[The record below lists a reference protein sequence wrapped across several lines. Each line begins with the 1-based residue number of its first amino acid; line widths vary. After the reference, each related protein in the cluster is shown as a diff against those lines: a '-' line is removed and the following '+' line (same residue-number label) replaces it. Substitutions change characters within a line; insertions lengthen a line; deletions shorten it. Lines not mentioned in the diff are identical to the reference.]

1 MAVSGSGPAGR
12 LDQAVAAFLRQE
24 FGSPAAA
31 IIGFIDIL
39 IEDARRD
46 SLDTFIPDLD
56 RMRAAAAQLF
66 DLIGRITDSSA
77 VDASDGARA
86 GNLDSSRIRHELRTP
101 LTAIKGYGEMLVEE
115 AREGSHGDFAQ
126 ELGGVL
132 DLAGRL
138 LADIDRVVAF
148 GEGASDPAIAPSIEV
163 VRDVLRTILPL
174 GVAEAPRRRTFS
186 SRILVVDDNAAN
198 RDVLSRRLLR
208 DGHQVTTAED
218 GAAALAL
225 AENRFD
231 LVLLDLMMPG
241 LSGFEVL
248 TRLKADELTRDIP
261 VIMISA
267 LDELDSTVRCI
278 EAGAEDYLPK
288 PFNPVLLNARINA
301 CLEKKQLRDRERAI
315 TEELRAEKER
325 SEALLLNI
333 LPRTIIE
340 RLRQGE
346 TVIADRIAD
355 ATILFSDLVD
365 FTALA
370 AKMSPERMVELLGSL
385 FSRFDAIAEQLGLEK
400 IKTIGDGYMVAGG
413 LPQPRPDHAMA
424 VAEMALAMHAAADGT
439 AAMYD
444 QPIRLRI
451 GIHTG
456 PLVAGVIGT
465 HKFVYDVWGDTV
477 NTAKRMETYG
487 LPGRIHVSAA
497 TQQVLGDAF
506 RFERCG
512 AREIKGKGRMETF
525 FLDRP

>member
-1 MAVSGSGPAGR
+1 MGCCRRLKHCSAAPEHRVDDWQVAVSGSDPAGR
-12 LDQAVAAFLRQE
+12 LDRAVAAFLRQE
-24 FGSPAAA
+24 FGSPVAA

-46 SLDTFIPDLD
+46 GLDAFIPDLD

-66 DLIGRITDSSA
+66 DLIGRMADSSA

-115 AREGSHGDFAQ
+115 AREGSHGGFAQ
-126 ELGGVL
+126 DLGGVL

-148 GEGASDPAIAPSIEV
+148 GEGTSDPAIAPSIEV
-163 VRDVLRTILPL
+163 VRDVLRTIAPL

-208 DGHQVTTAED
+208 DGHQVATAED
-218 GAAALAL
+218 GAAAL
-225 AENRFD
+225 
-231 LVLLDLMMPG
+231 
-241 LSGFEVL
+241 
-248 TRLKADELTRDIP
+248 
-261 VIMISA
+261 
-267 LDELDSTVRCI
+267 
-278 EAGAEDYLPK
+278 
-288 PFNPVLLNARINA
+288 
-301 CLEKKQLRDRERAI
+301 
-315 TEELRAEKER
+315 
-325 SEALLLNI
+325 ALLLNI

-439 AAMYD
+439 AAMYN

-456 PLVAGVIGT
+456 ALVAGVIGT
-465 HKFVYDVWGDTV
+465 HKFVYDVWGI
-477 NTAKRMETYG
+477 
-487 LPGRIHVSAA
+487 P
-497 TQQVLGDAF
+497 
-506 RFERCG
+506 
-512 AREIKGKGRMETF
+512 
-525 FLDRP
+525 